1 MNLCFLI
8 FVLRL
13 LTGIYGELKWN
24 LSVIVCYLLHIVIDI
39 QTHTYLH
46 YIQIR
51 KHIQPYTKT
60 NNLI

>member
-1 MNLCFLI
+1 MNLCFLFF

-13 LTGIYGELKWN
+13 LIGIYGELKWN

-39 QTHTYLH
+39 QTHTYIH

-51 KHIQPYTKT
+51 KHIQPYTK
-60 NNLI
+60 LII